1 MHRLGVF
8 AVALAFSAAAAPTK
22 PPKSTQPAQP
32 PPAASVP
39 EAAPTPPPPAEP
51 VAPAA
56 AAPESPSSAPEPQ
69 PIPAPAPSQR
79 TAPASPAPVV
89 GDKPSLVVLELT
101 AGGGVDR
108 DTAQSMTEAV
118 AAQATR
124 SGIFQVTAQKDLTT
138 LLSLERQKQ
147 LLGCAEESAS
157 CMAEMAGALG
167 ARFVL
172 SGNLSKLGGDT
183 WQLTLQMQD
192 TTAARSVGRSTR
204 IAGDLKALRSAVPWA
219 FAEATATPAPPVP
232 SKALPITLMAT
243 GGAAIAGGGV
253 MLILSL
259 QREEAAVRELEL
271 SASQPQVQIKD
282 AAYYQAE
289 ADVVR
294 TMRIVGGILTGVGA
308 AALVTGIVLL
318 STSDAGDTR
327 LALVPAPG
335 GLGIVG
341 VFP

>member
-1 MHRLGVF
+1 MQRLGVF
-8 AVALAFSAAAAPTK
+8 AATLALCASAAPTEPLK
-22 PPKSTQPAQP
+22 QPPTAPAQP
-32 PPAASVP
+32 PPAASEP
-39 EAAPTPPPPAEP
+39 EAAPAP
-51 VAPAA
+51 VAR
-56 AAPESPSSAPEPQ
+56 PQ
-69 PIPAPAPSQR
+69 S
-79 TAPASPAPVV
+79 APASLAPVD
-89 GDKPSLVVLELT
+89 GERPRLVVLDLT
-101 AGGGVDR
+101 AGGGVDH
-108 DTAQSMTEAV
+108 DTAVSMTEVIAS
-118 AAQATR
+118 QATR
-124 SGIFQVTAQKDLTT
+124 SGVFQVTAQKDLTT

-147 LLGCAEESAS
+147 LLGCGEETSA

-192 TTAARSVGRSTR
+192 TAAARTVGRSTR
-204 IAGDLKALRSAVPWA
+204 IAGDVKALRSAIPWA

-289 ADVVR
+289 ADAVR